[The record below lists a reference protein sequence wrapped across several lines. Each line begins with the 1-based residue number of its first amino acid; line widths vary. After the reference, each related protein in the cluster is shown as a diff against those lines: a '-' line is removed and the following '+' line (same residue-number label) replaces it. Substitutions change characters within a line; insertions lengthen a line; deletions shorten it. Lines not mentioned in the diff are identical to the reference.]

1 MIMGKLSIVQLKLLS
16 ASVHVNCFLLYDSQ
30 SGEAAVI
37 DPGGGLGEI
46 LAELSSRA
54 LKLKYIILTHGH
66 FDHTLCTASLKLA
79 TGAQVCMHRGDM
91 HLKDD
96 PCENATR
103 FVGVENI
110 KPFRVDVFLEDGSEL
125 KLGNEFISVL
135 HTPGHTPGEIS
146 LYIPGSLF
154 CGDTVLRGT
163 TGRLDLPGADAAL
176 AAASVR
182 EKILTLPGET
192 VIYCGHGENSCVAW
206 ELENNEVVKSP
217 QLF

>member
-79 TGAQVCMHRGDM
+79 TGAQVCMHRGDL

-110 KPFRVDVFLEDGSEL
+110 KPFRVDVFLEDGSANRIVFM
-125 KLGNEFISVL
+125 KNDIIDM
-135 HTPGHTPGEIS
+135 TPVSDEYDVYT
-146 LYIPGSLF
+146 L
-154 CGDTVLRGT
+154 DV
-163 TGRLDLPGADAAL
+163 TGRYLFTSREAFSAA
-176 AAASVR
+176 
-182 EKILTLPGET
+182 ILCCAVPRG
-192 VIYCGHGENSCVAW
+192 G
-206 ELENNEVVKSP
+206 
-217 QLF
+217 